1 MMQSGNRAA
10 SESDVTSLSN
20 EHALDFDDE
29 TLIAIAQVYNNEG
42 TEAFLKRDYSN
53 AVYFFTE
60 GIKVNCKDEDCMA
73 MLYSNRASANL
84 HEGNYIYSL
93 VDAKNATD
101 IRPLSIE
108 PIIAGAYA
116 SAELNLLDLAIDW
129 CAQGLMIDEENTG
142 LINLILTCA
151 ETRAKDNK

>member
-1 MMQSGNRAA
+1 MMQSGIRAA

-20 EHALDFDDE
+20 EQALDFDDE

-60 GIKVNCKDEDCMA
+60 GIKVNCKDEDGMA

-84 HEGNYIYSL
+84 HEGKYIYSL

-101 IRPLSIE
+101 IRP
-108 PIIAGAYA
+108 
-116 SAELNLLDLAIDW
+116 
-129 CAQGLMIDEENTG
+129 
-142 LINLILTCA
+142 
-151 ETRAKDNK
+151 